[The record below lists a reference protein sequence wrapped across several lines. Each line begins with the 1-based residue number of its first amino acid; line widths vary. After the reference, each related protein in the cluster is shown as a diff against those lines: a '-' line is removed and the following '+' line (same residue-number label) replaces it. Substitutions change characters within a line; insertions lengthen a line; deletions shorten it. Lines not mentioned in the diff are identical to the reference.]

1 VRDEESSWEALET
14 SIAAL
19 GQAGHE
25 GLATRLLRL
34 TATVAKEAASRPS
47 FAKALDVAMSP
58 PTVGEESGGGP
69 KGSDRAS
76 GRRAAPVLDPF
87 VIHREA
93 GPDSLRQSLGQLSLE
108 QLKDIIAEHGMDRD
122 KLAMKWKTPD
132 RLIDRITTTV
142 SSRAQKG
149 DVFRR

>member
-93 GPDSLRQSLGQLSLE
+93 GPDSLRQSLGQHEVEDTRSADRPHHDNR
-108 QLKDIIAEHGMDRD
+108 QFTRAEGGCVPAVGTRPRQRVDVSAR
-122 KLAMKWKTPD
+122 
-132 RLIDRITTTV
+132 TT
-142 SSRAQKG
+142 SAPG
-149 DVFRR
+149 